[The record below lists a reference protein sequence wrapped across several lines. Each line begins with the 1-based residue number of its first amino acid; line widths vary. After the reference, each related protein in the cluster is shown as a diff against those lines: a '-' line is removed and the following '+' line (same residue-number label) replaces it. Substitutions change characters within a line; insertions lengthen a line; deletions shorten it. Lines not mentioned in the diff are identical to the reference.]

1 MELILTSNIK
11 KLGKIGDIVNVKDG
25 YGRNF
30 LLPNNK
36 AVRKNPENLRKLE
49 ETRKEIEKKELVLKQ
64 NAEEIIKKISD
75 VKIVFFKEADENGQ
89 LYGSIQPKEILLATK
104 EKSIDI
110 NAESLVIRK
119 QIRSIGEHEIEVN
132 PYQDLSTKVKIIV
145 NRIKKEQHLV

>member
-11 KLGKIGDIVNVKDG
+11 KLGKVGDVVKVKNG

-49 ETRKEIEKKELVLKQ
+49 ETRKEIEKKELLLRQ
-64 NAEEIIKKISD
+64 NAEEIIKKLTNI
-75 VKIVFFKEADENGQ
+75 KIEFLKEADENGQ
-89 LYGSIQPKEILLATK
+89 LYGSIQPKEVLNAIK

-110 NAESLVIRK
+110 NAENLIIRK
-119 QIRSIGEHEIEVN
+119 QIRSIGEHDIEVN
-132 PYQDLSTKVKIIV
+132 TYHDLSTKIKIIV
-145 NRIKKEQHLV
+145 NSIKKEWNI

>member
-11 KLGKIGDIVNVKDG
+11 KLGKVGDVVKVKDG

-49 ETRKEIEKKELVLKQ
+49 ETRKEIEKKELLLRQ
-64 NAEEIIKKISD
+64 NAEEIIKKLTDI
-75 VKIVFFKEADENGQ
+75 KIEFLKEADENGQ
-89 LYGSIQPKEILLATK
+89 LYGSIQPKEILNAIK

-110 NAESLVIRK
+110 NAENLVIRK
-119 QIRSIGEHEIEVN
+119 QIRSIGEHNIEVN
-132 PYQDLSTKVKIIV
+132 PYHDLSTKIKIIV
-145 NRIKKEQHLV
+145 NSIKKEWNIE

>member
-64 NAEEIIKKISD
+64 NAEEIIKKISN
-75 VKIVFFKEADENGQ
+75 VKIVFFKEVDENGQ
-89 LYGSIQPKEILLATK
+89 LYGSIQPKEILHATK

-145 NRIKKEQHLV
+145 NRIKKDQHLV

>member
-11 KLGKIGDIVNVKDG
+11 KLGKVGDVVKVKNG

-49 ETRKEIEKKELVLKQ
+49 ETRKEIEKKELLLRQ
-64 NAEEIIKKISD
+64 NAEEIIKKLTNI
-75 VKIVFFKEADENGQ
+75 KIEFLKEADENGQ
-89 LYGSIQPKEILLATK
+89 LYGSIQPKEVLNAIK

-110 NAESLVIRK
+110 NAENLIIRK
-119 QIRSIGEHEIEVN
+119 QIRSIGEHDIEVN
-132 PYQDLSTKVKIIV
+132 TYHDLSTKIKIIV
-145 NRIKKEQHLV
+145 NSIKKE